1 MQFLTNTV
9 EMPSV
14 HLGLYERHHKM
25 KWIKTARS
33 GLHSHI
39 CNWDMA
45 PSTGIAG
52 IGGEVLLGSENLMAK
67 MLVHRKR
74 ECWAGSVGALTG

>member
-1 MQFLTNTV
+1 
-9 EMPSV
+9 
-14 HLGLYERHHKM
+14 
-25 KWIKTARS
+25 
-33 GLHSHI
+33 
-39 CNWDMA
+39 MA

-74 ECWAGSVGALTG
+74 ECWAGSVGVLTG